1 MNTDNDVVDELF
13 DSQELKGQLSA
24 RDGNTYRADLKK
36 RLDALISQIENMR
49 NTNTEHSSYLIEKID
64 ELKKVN
70 YHLIKSLDEYLTGSA
85 GKAYSEID
93 SILSSDFI
101 KEHMEKMVRSMTNF
115 PSGYPS
121 PTGPF
126 NDLYR
131 IRVSN
136 TPIKK
141 RKDMFHIPFESRHL
155 VSNQRFSIAGVPCLY
170 LGSSL
175 YVCWEEMGTPNF
187 NKLYLSRVK
196 CKSDIKIL
204 DLSYSLETMKKNVM
218 DYCYGEIEDDD
229 EKLAKLIF
237 LPIRMACS
245 YNRAHAS
252 ASFHE
257 EYIIPSLIL
266 QWISKSGQDISGI
279 AYLSTR
285 LNQIVKNYK
294 GINFVF
300 PPDTASVKETGYCDK
315 LSDVFE
321 ISKPVSWQLL
331 DTYESSHFNDIQ
343 VYVTDITNPE
353 EDYLIN
359 YNCTKFCH
367 QELKLQKIP
376 TSNIKNND

>member
-1 MNTDNDVVDELF
+1 MNTDNDVIDALF

-24 RDGNTYRADLKK
+24 RDGNTYRVDLEK
-36 RLDALISQIENMR
+36 RLNALISQILNMQ
-49 NTNTEHSSYLIEKID
+49 NTNTEHSKYLMEKIN
-64 ELKKVN
+64 EIKKVN
-70 YHLIKSLDEYLTGSA
+70 NHLIKTLDEYLTGSA

-101 KEHMEKMVRSMTNF
+101 QGHMNKIIRSMA
-115 PSGYPS
+115 SYPS
-121 PTGPF
+121 NYPTPAGKF

-141 RKDMFHIPFESRHL
+141 RKEMFHIPFESRHL

-175 YVCWEEMGTPNF
+175 YVCWEEMGTPNL
-187 NKLYLSRVK
+187 NKLYLSRVE

-218 DYCYGEIEDDD
+218 DDFLGENQDDD
-229 EKLAKLIF
+229 EKLAKLVF

-285 LNQIVKNYK
+285 INQIKNNYK

-300 PPDTASVKETGYCDK
+300 PPDTKSVKGKGYCDK
-315 LSDVFE
+315 LSDIFE

-331 DTYESSHFNDIQ
+331 DTYESSHFNEIQEYVPDI
-343 VYVTDITNPE
+343 INPE
-353 EDYLIN
+353 ED
-359 YNCTKFCH
+359 
-367 QELKLQKIP
+367 
-376 TSNIKNND
+376 